1 MWQRLFSVEAYDTPL
16 RRERARMIYGI
27 SLLLLVTYT
36 LFFLL
41 FSEQIPGEPG
51 TIMQGALAGHPLPLI
66 AVLGVYGSWLLIIH
80 STNRGRLTLAAVGV
94 IIQMLTSGVL
104 IGFLSGFVDPA
115 DGMIVLVFV
124 MLGGLLLYERGLVI
138 AGAIAVALIGLRV
151 ILGAQGIL
159 PAPNLS
165 INDGLIVSIIVVGTG
180 ALVYLFL
187 RSTRISRIEALT
199 QSSEEQL
206 RLAAITAKIAGL
218 VNRRQ
223 PLESVMTTT
232 IDEILRG
239 YPTVYHAQIFLND
252 EVNEYARLAA
262 STGPVGDLLLSRKHA
277 LAVGSQSVI
286 GQVTATGKTVI
297 ARAGAKDG
305 IHKRNELLPDTQ
317 VEVALPLIANDRVIG
332 ALDVQSR
339 QIESFLEAEIPTLE
353 ALADTV
359 AVAIDNARLYDE
371 RDRQLAENEA
381 LVAQMQG
388 AMSEVERLNRQ
399 LTGIAWSDY
408 LRPQSEAVNLDYKAG
423 ESLTPNETWTPTL
436 RESAQNG
443 AVVQRQEGSDYI
455 VSLPLRVRGVI
466 IGAAEYAFPRPVET
480 ETLSLLQT
488 ALDRFS
494 TAAESLRLFED
505 AQRAT
510 VQEQRVNDI
519 AARYQ
524 QVTSID
530 ELLSVTVAELSQTL
544 GAREGSIR
552 LGRLPTEANGME
564 AEGAS
569 S

>member
-1 MWQRLFSVEAYDTPL
+1 MWQRLFPLEAYDTPTE
-16 RRERARMIYGI
+16 RDRARMVYSI
-27 SLLLLVTYT
+27 STLIACLYTVYFALFPGQIGPDTVFGDAISGSPIALVVVIGSYLSFIIAFFALRRGWLTLGSAAVFAQLLL
-36 LFFLL
+36 
-41 FSEQIPGEPG
+41 
-51 TIMQGALAGHPLPLI
+51 GAF
-66 AVLGVYGSWLLIIH
+66 VMSFYE
-80 STNRGRLTLAAVGV
+80 
-94 IIQMLTSGVL
+94 
-104 IGFLSGFVDPA
+104 GFDTPA
-115 DGMIVLVFV
+115 DGVVISALVV
-124 MLGGLLLYERGLVI
+124 LGGLLLYERGVWLALGITVVGLATRI
-138 AGAIAVALIGLRV
+138 ALAGSDILTDSVLSTVSAAVTGLAALGV
-151 ILGAQGIL
+151 G
-159 PAPNLS
+159 
-165 INDGLIVSIIVVGTG
+165 GLI
-180 ALVYLFL
+180 YFFL
-187 RSTRISRIEALT
+187 RLTRISRLQALT

-223 PLESVMTTT
+223 PLGSVLNTTVN
-232 IDEILRG
+232 EILRG
-239 YPTVYHAQIFLND
+239 YPTVYHAQVFLTD
-252 EVNEYARLAA
+252 EANEYARLVA
-262 STGPVGDLLLSRKHA
+262 STGPVGELLLSRRHA

-286 GQVTATGKTVI
+286 GQVTATGKTII

-317 VEVALPLIANDRVIG
+317 VEVGLPLIVNDRVIG
-332 ALDVQSR
+332 ALDIQSR
-339 QIESFLEAEIPTLE
+339 QIESFLESEIPTLE

-381 LVAQMQG
+381 LVAQMRN
-388 AMSEVERLNRQ
+388 AMTEVERLNRQ
-399 LTGIAWSDY
+399 LTGMAWADY
-408 LRPQSEAVNLDYKAG
+408 LRFRSEAVNLDYEAG
-423 ESLTPNETWTPTL
+423 ASPQPNEAWTPTL
-436 RESAQNG
+436 RECVEMG
-443 AVVQRQEGSDYI
+443 APVQRQEGSEYV

-466 IGAAEYAFPRPVET
+466 VGAAEYSFPRPIEP

-494 TAAESLRLFED
+494 TAAESLRLFEE

-510 VQEQRVNDI
+510 MQEQRINDI

-530 ELLSVTVAELSQTL
+530 DLLSVTVAELTQTL

-552 LGRLPTEANGME
+552 LGRLKPEANGLK

>member
-1 MWQRLFSVEAYDTPL
+1 MWQRLFSVEAYDSPL
-16 RRERARMIYGI
+16 RRDRARMIYGI
-27 SLLLLVTYT
+27 SVLIVSLYT
-36 LFFLL
+36 IYFAVFPG
-41 FSEQIPGEPG
+41 QI
-51 TIMQGALAGHPLPLI
+51 GANTVFVNAINGSPIALI
-66 AVLGVYGSWLLIIH
+66 AVFGSYLSFVIAILAMRAGRIGLGSSAVLAQLIFGGFLI
-80 STNRGRLTLAAVGV
+80 SFYDGFNNVVDGMILAALV
-94 IIQMLTSGVL
+94 ILSGLLQFERGIVAALIFIPIGLAARIVMGASGVL
-104 IGFLSGFVDPA
+104 SA
-115 DGMIVLVFV
+115 DYVEVTAALIATLVSV
-124 MLGGLLLYERGLVI
+124 GI
-138 AGAIAVALIGLRV
+138 AGLI
-151 ILGAQGIL
+151 
-159 PAPNLS
+159 
-165 INDGLIVSIIVVGTG
+165 
-180 ALVYLFL
+180 YLFL
-187 RSTRISRIEALT
+187 RLTRIGRIEALT

-223 PLESVMTTT
+223 PLESVMSTA

-262 STGPVGDLLLSRKHA
+262 STGPVGELLLSRKHA

-286 GQVTATGKTVI
+286 GQVTATGKTII

-339 QIESFLEAEIPTLE
+339 QIESFLESEIPTLE

-423 ESLTPNETWTPTL
+423 ESPTPNETWTATL

-443 AVVQRQEGSDYI
+443 AVVQRMEGSDFI

-466 IGAAEYAFPRPVET
+466 IGAAEYVFARPVET